1 MEILLQMSLSSHG
14 APALPPRIRGASLLP
29 PLTCPGSGF
38 LASIPLPGLPRLT
51 RPPPPSPQVLASR
64 QGCRPAARGAPL
76 DPPPPSPQVLAPR
89 QGCRPAARG
98 APPDPEHQLR
108 HGGERQRPHRL
119 TGHTPR
125 HLNPVQHPRKLRAG
139 LRSRTLPHQ
148 HDLWVLHTLTPLSQL
163 PSEPASYI
171 APCPWPRLPPYPL
184 GTATCQTLHC
194 GAPWPAVG
202 LIPPPPLASLNPL
215 SPSPCP
221 HYSLPGHAL

>member
-1 MEILLQMSLSSHG
+1 MAHWQTASEVGGGGRAEGSVVPDPKPALTRCDSKPQPTVLTRRVLAGRTMEIPLQMSLSSMAFLH
-14 APALPPRIRGASLLP
+14 
-29 PLTCPGSGF
+29 PLTDTQSK
-38 LASIPLPGLPRLT
+38 
-51 RPPPPSPQVLASR
+51 PPPPPPAQVLASW
-64 QGCRPAARGAPL
+64 QGCRPT
-76 DPPPPSPQVLAPR
+76 
-89 QGCRPAARG
+89 ARG
-98 APPDPEHQLR
+98 APPDPEHQLH
-108 HGGERQRPHRL
+108 HGGECQRPHRL